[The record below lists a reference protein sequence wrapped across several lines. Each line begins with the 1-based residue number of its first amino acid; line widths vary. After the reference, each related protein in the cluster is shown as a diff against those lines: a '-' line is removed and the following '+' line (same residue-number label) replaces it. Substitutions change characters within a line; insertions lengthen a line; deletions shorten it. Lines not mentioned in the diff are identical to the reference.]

1 MFCFVSITDELG
13 TKQYCSNSR
22 ELVFYWLV
30 VNYRTLSVCFD
41 WTFVLPR
48 RTFALQSPLYPL
60 EAAQIWYCLKRFVPI
75 SLITPDIQMI
85 QSYAGE
91 PLLTCNCS
99 AVATFSRYIHI
110 LPLIPSGNNL
120 LDRSSTSRSI
130 GGCSSFPNTSF
141 FQALLFHVIFLS
153 CFFFVCF
160 VLFCFLSLSV
170 HRSILL
176 YQIVHL
182 FFRVCVF
189 FFSFLV
195 LILLVCFSFI
205 LQ

>member
-22 ELVFYWLV
+22 ELVFYGLF
-30 VNYRTLSVCFD
+30 VNYRPLSVCFD

-48 RTFALQSPLYPL
+48 RTFVLQSPLYPL

-153 CFFFVCF
+153 CFFFF
-160 VLFCFLSLSV
+160 VLFCFV
-170 HRSILL
+170 FYHYRFIDRFFYIKL
-176 YQIVHL
+176 YT
-182 FFRVCVF
+182 
-189 FFSFLV
+189 FSFAFV
-195 LILLVCFSFI
+195 YFSFRFWF
-205 LQ
+205 